1 MPRMSNHKEEQELEL
16 EALESIFEE
25 GKEFEKISDTEFLLK
40 FKPFPQ
46 DEEENFVGVTLRIA
60 YTDEYPDVA
69 PEWELKDVWQIS
81 DPKIEELKS
90 KVEESIQESLGMAM
104 VYTIAEMCQDW
115 LKENN
120 VKALSMHEEMMLR
133 CGGDEA
139 GDDEE
144 DEDNDSELDQM
155 EEEEWKGLK
164 EKPLCA
170 VSERLTVESFA
181 EWKAKFDEEMIAA
194 GIFKDTKVAQSK
206 TGRQIFLD
214 AQADEAAASKASGGN
229 KESGTLV
236 YNAALFGEEDDDD
249 LDDLMSDE
257 DEDTPADGY
266 PAK

>member
-1 MPRMSNHKEEQELEL
+1 MTNFKEEQELEL
-16 EALESIFEE
+16 EALESIFENE
-25 GKEFEKISDTEFLLK
+25 LEKISDTEFSLK

-69 PEWELKDVWQIS
+69 PEWELQDVWQIS

-133 CGGDEA
+133 NGGDEPEE
-139 GDDEE
+139 EE
-144 DEDNDSELDQM
+144 DEDNESDVDAM

-170 VSERLTVESFA
+170 VSERLTVDSFK
-181 EWKAKFDEEMIAA
+181 EWKEKFDEEMIAA
-194 GIFKDTKVAQSK
+194 GIFKDTKIVQNK

-214 AQADEAAASKASGGN
+214 AQADEAANAKAGGGN
-229 KESGTLV
+229 KDSGTLV

-249 LDDLMSDE
+249 LDDLMSDDE
-257 DEDTPADGY
+257 EDTPTDGY